1 VDGKENVVVT
11 DHGDKDSPEHNWTG
25 KPEDPESADRNEL
38 VALALELGATPE
50 TVALITEDLDELV
63 LDLTLRPRGQAT
75 LGEVVGLLHLQLSQA
90 QNLMR
95 AVGLP
100 DDPQQLLTE
109 DEVTALT
116 LLAADALDL
125 LGETATIQLARVAGN
140 AMSRL
145 AETLVGGIRL
155 QVQLP
160 RRDSGS
166 SSADLVQ
173 EYASLAQTLLPEFL
187 HTLDAILRRQIVE
200 VMKRVWSTDE
210 DRSAVTQLRTVGFVD
225 LVGYTEAAAS
235 LSVRELTDVLIA
247 FDEQT
252 ADSVRRGNGQII
264 KTIGD
269 EAMFVTE
276 QPDDACWIAKDL
288 VQRFGREGIPP
299 VRVGLATGEM
309 VSIFGDLYGPDVNL
323 AARLVSVADSGS
335 AIVSERTR
343 NATGTFRFDP
353 VPPQELKGFPA
364 PVRAFRLL

>member
-1 VDGKENVVVT
+1 MATDDG
-11 DHGDKDSPEHNWTG
+11 GKDSSEHDRTVN
-25 KPEDPESADRNEL
+25 PEDPENADRREL

-50 TVALITEDLDELV
+50 TVALTTEDLDELV
-63 LDLTLRPRGQAT
+63 LDLTLRPRGHAT
-75 LGEVVGLLHLQLSQA
+75 LGEVVGRLDIPLSQA

-95 AVGLP
+95 ALGLP
-100 DDPQQLLTE
+100 DEPQQLLTE
-109 DEVTALT
+109 DEATALT
-116 LLAADALDL
+116 LLATDAMHL

-166 SSADLVQ
+166 SSAALVQ
-173 EYASLAQTLLPEFL
+173 EYASLAQTLLPDFL
-187 HTLDAILRRQIVE
+187 DSLDAILRRQIVE

-225 LVGYTEAAAS
+225 LVGYTEVVAS
-235 LSVRELTDVLIA
+235 LSVRKLTDVLIA

-252 ADSVRRGNGQII
+252 ADSVRRGHGQII

-276 QPDDACWIAKDL
+276 QPADACWIAKDL
-288 VQRFGREGIPP
+288 VRSFGREVIPP

-309 VSIFGDLYGPDVNL
+309 VSIFGDLYGPDINL
-323 AARLVSVADSGS
+323 AARLVSVADPGS
-335 AIVSERTR
+335 TLVSERTR
-343 NATGTFRFDP
+343 NATSTFRFDP
-353 VPPQELKGFPA
+353 IRPQVLKGFPA
-364 PVRAFRLL
+364 PVKAFRLL